1 MCVRFSNCCHFT
13 YFYIP
18 YFKMAISRASIEQIT
33 VAADLVGLIGEYT
46 NLKKKGANWE
56 SCCPFHEEKS
66 PSFKVNP
73 AKGIYKCFGCGKGG
87 DVISFVMDIES
98 MGYLEALR
106 FLAKKYNIT
115 LEESET
121 DLREEQ
127 AKQSE
132 KEAVQIVMNFA
143 QEYFKR
149 NLTETE
155 EGKSIGLSYFKER
168 GLRADIIESF
178 GLGYAL
184 NEWDGLMKEAEKKK
198 HNLELLEKGGLIL
211 KNDETHKTYDRF
223 RGRVTFPILN
233 VSGKVI
239 AFGAR
244 MLGNDKNQPKYI
256 NSPESILY
264 DKSSALYGLFQAK
277 QAIRVADMCYLT
289 EGYMDVI
296 AMHQSGLGNT
306 VASSGTSLTEGQ
318 IKLVGRFT
326 QNLTLLYDGD
336 KAGIKASL
344 RGIDLIVA
352 AGLNVRAVVLP
363 DGHDPDSYAKAFGA
377 KALEDFLKSHT
388 QDFISFKAGLA
399 AEEAAADPF
408 KRAESIDSILETI
421 SLVSDVIKRS
431 VFTTEAARLFKMSEE
446 AMTESLNTRIY
457 ERLRR
462 PKPRT
467 DQSPQD
473 LPPLELPDDRFTKEF
488 ETHNSI
494 AYELEREIVRILI
507 LHGHK
512 MIEDNYLIANYV
524 FEQLTEVELK
534 TDSLKKLLEEY
545 SERLDFGEEMKP
557 ELFFHHSDEL
567 LKRLVIDMCSPFQ
580 EKIMRF
586 TERSFDNYAELD
598 EQNVS
603 KALFSNILQ
612 LKKQYVLKEIEDL
625 KLKLENLEAEEDD
638 IAILS
643 EIHEKKKI
651 EMELSRELGS
661 VMNHI

>member
-1 MCVRFSNCCHFT
+1 
-13 YFYIP
+13 
-18 YFKMAISRASIEQIT
+18 MAISRASIDQIT

-56 SCCPFHEEKS
+56 SNCPFHEEKS

-87 DVISFVMDIES
+87 DAISFVMDIES
-98 MGYLEALR
+98 MGYVDALR

-121 DLREEQ
+121 DLKEEK

-132 KEAVQIVMNFA
+132 KEAVQIVINFA
-143 QEYFKR
+143 QEFFKR
-149 NLTETE
+149 NLTESE

-168 GLRADIIESF
+168 GLRPDIIESF

-184 NEWDGLMKEAEKKK
+184 NEWDGLMKEAERKK
-198 HNLELLEKGGLIL
+198 HNPDLLEKAGLIL

-223 RGRVTFPILN
+223 RSRVTFPILN

-244 MLGNDKNQPKYI
+244 MLGTDKNQPKYI
-256 NSPESILY
+256 NSPESVLY

-296 AMHQSGLGNT
+296 AMHQAGIGNT

-326 QNLTLLYDGD
+326 KYLTLLYDGD

-363 DGHDPDSYAKAFGA
+363 EGHDPDSYAKAFGA
-377 KALEDFLKSHT
+377 TALAEFLKSNT

-399 AEEAAADPF
+399 AGEAAADPF
-408 KRAESIDSILETI
+408 KKAESIDSILETI

-431 VFTTEAARLFKMSEE
+431 VFVTEASRLFKMSEE
-446 AMTESLNTRIY
+446 AMTESLNLKVF
-457 ERLRR
+457 EKLRK
-462 PKPRT
+462 PKPRI
-467 DQSPQD
+467 DQPQLD
-473 LPPLELPDDRFTKEF
+473 LPPLEFPDNLQTQKF
-488 ETHNSI
+488 EEKKSI
-494 AYELEREIVRILI
+494 IYNLESEIVRVLI

-512 MIEDNYLIANYV
+512 PIEDQFLIANYI
-524 FEQLTEVELK
+524 FEQLNDIEFK
-534 TDSLKKLLEEY
+534 TDIFKRLMNEY
-545 SERLDFGEEMKP
+545 SERLDFGEEMKT
-557 ELFFHHSDEL
+557 ELFFHHSDEF

-580 EKIMRF
+580 EKIMRY
-586 TERSFDNYAELD
+586 TERSFDEFADMD

-603 KALFSNILQ
+603 KSLYFNILQ
-612 LKKQYVLKEIEDL
+612 LKKQYLLQEMEEL
-625 KLKLENLEAEEDD
+625 RQKLENIENEEEELL
-638 IAILS
+638 ILT

-651 EMELSRELGS
+651 EMELSKELGS
-661 VMNHI
+661 VMNHY

>member
-1 MCVRFSNCCHFT
+1 MS
-13 YFYIP
+13 
-18 YFKMAISRASIEQIT
+18 ISRASIEQIT
-33 VAADLVGLIGEYT
+33 LAADLVGLIGEYT

-87 DVISFVMDIES
+87 DAISFVMDIES
-98 MGYLEALR
+98 MGYVEALR

-115 LEESET
+115 LEESAT
-121 DLREEQ
+121 DLKEEQ
-127 AKQSE
+127 NKQSE
-132 KEAVQIVMNFA
+132 KEALQIVMNFA
-143 QEYFKR
+143 QEFFKN

-168 GLRADIIESF
+168 GLRSDIIESF

-184 NEWDGLMKEAEKKK
+184 NEWDGLMKEAEKRK
-198 HNLELLEKGGLIL
+198 HNPDLLEKAGLIL
-211 KNDETHKTYDRF
+211 KNEETHKTYDRF

-256 NSPESILY
+256 NSPESLLY
-264 DKSSALYGLFQAK
+264 DKSSALYGLYQAR

-296 AMHQSGLGNT
+296 AMHQAGVGNT

-377 KALEDFLKSHT
+377 SALDEFLKSHT

-408 KRAESIDSILETI
+408 KKAESIDSILETI

-431 VFTTEAARLFKMSEE
+431 VFITEASRLFKMSEE

-457 ERLRR
+457 EKLRK

-467 DQSPQD
+467 EQFNSNVQATEIPETT
-473 LPPLELPDDRFTKEF
+473 LTREF
-488 ETHNSI
+488 EEQKTI
-494 AYELEREIVRILI
+494 IYELEKEIVRILI

-512 MIEDNYLIANYV
+512 TIEDDYLIANYV
-524 FEQLTEVELK
+524 FEQLAEIQFK
-534 TDSLKKLLEEY
+534 TDSLKKLVEEY

-557 ELFFHHSDEL
+557 EHFFHHSDEL

-580 EKIMRF
+580 EKIMKY
-586 TERSFDNYAELD
+586 TERSFEEYADLD

-603 KALFSNILQ
+603 KSLYSNILQ
-612 LKKQYVLKEIEDL
+612 LKKQNLLKDIEAL
-625 KLKLENLEAEEDD
+625 KLKLESEENIDD
-638 IAILS
+638 ELLVLA

-651 EMELSRELGS
+651 EIELSKELGS
-661 VMNHI
+661 VLNQF

>member
-1 MCVRFSNCCHFT
+1 
-13 YFYIP
+13 
-18 YFKMAISRASIEQIT
+18 
-33 VAADLVGLIGEYT
+33 
-46 NLKKKGANWE
+46 
-56 SCCPFHEEKS
+56 
-66 PSFKVNP
+66 
-73 AKGIYKCFGCGKGG
+73 
-87 DVISFVMDIES
+87 MDIES
-98 MGYLEALR
+98 MGYVEALR

-121 DLREEQ
+121 DLREEK

-143 QEYFKR
+143 LEFFKR
-149 NLTETE
+149 NLTESE

-168 GLRADIIESF
+168 GLRSDIIESF

-184 NEWDGLMKEAEKKK
+184 NEWDGLMKEAEKKQ
-198 HNLELLEKGGLIL
+198 HNLDLLEKAGLIL

-244 MLGNDKNQPKYI
+244 MLGSDKNQPKYI
-256 NSPESILY
+256 NSPESVLY
-264 DKSSALYGLFQAK
+264 DKSNALYGLYQAR
-277 QAIRVADMCYLT
+277 QAIRVSDMCYLT

-296 AMHQSGLGNT
+296 AMHQAGIGNT

-377 KALEDFLKSHT
+377 STLEEFLKSHT

-408 KRAESIDSILETI
+408 KKAESIDSILETI

-431 VFTTEAARLFKMSEE
+431 VFITEASRLFKMSEE
-446 AMTESLNTRIY
+446 AMTESLNLKIY
-457 ERLRR
+457 EKLRK
-462 PKPRT
+462 PKPRI
-467 DQSPQD
+467 DNGLQD
-473 LPPLELPDDRFTKEF
+473 LPPLELPESPYNQEFKEKR
-488 ETHNSI
+488 SI
-494 AYELEREIVRILI
+494 IYDLEREIVRILI

-512 MIEDNYLIANYV
+512 TIEDQYLIATYV
-524 FEQLTEVELK
+524 FEQLAEVEFK
-534 TDSLKKLLEEY
+534 TDSFKRMIVEY
-545 SERLDFGEEMKP
+545 SERLDFGDELKP
-557 ELFFHHSDEL
+557 EYFFHHNDEFI
-567 LKRLVIDMCSPFQ
+567 KRLVIDMCSPVQ
-580 EKIMRF
+580 EKIMRY
-586 TERSFDNYAELD
+586 TERSFDEFADMD
-598 EQNVS
+598 EQQVS
-603 KALFSNILQ
+603 KSLYSNILQ
-612 LKKQYVLKEIEDL
+612 LKKQYLFKEMEEL
-625 KLKLENLEAEEDD
+625 RLKLENLENVDEEL
-638 IAILS
+638 IILT

-651 EMELSRELGS
+651 EIELSKELGS
-661 VMNHI
+661 VMNHF